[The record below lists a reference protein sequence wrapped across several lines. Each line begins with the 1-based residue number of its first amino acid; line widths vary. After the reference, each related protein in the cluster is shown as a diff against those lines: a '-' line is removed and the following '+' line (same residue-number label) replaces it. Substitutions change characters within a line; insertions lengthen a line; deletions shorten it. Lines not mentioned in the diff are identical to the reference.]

1 MKREKAKATYAFH
14 RFIHG
19 IFQYYHDKGM
29 PLETAKARMFKEV
42 YDTCLDFAKKEEGI
56 PDHLLVLTMQFAS
69 KLLHHRGF
77 VLSKKLLKETDSY
90 DEETIARL
98 RTALR
103 DLKQV
108 KDAIDHFIETYRGD
122 TQNDKQ

>member
-1 MKREKAKATYAFH
+1 MKREKAKATYVFH

-42 YDTCLDFAKKEEGI
+42 YDTCLDFAKREEGI
-56 PDHLLVLTMQFAS
+56 PDHLLVLTMQFVS
-69 KLLHHRGF
+69 KFLNHRGF
-77 VLSKKLLKETDSY
+77 VLSKKLKETNSN
-90 DEETIARL
+90 DEQAITRL
-98 RTALR
+98 RAALR

-122 TQNDKQ
+122 TQNDQQ